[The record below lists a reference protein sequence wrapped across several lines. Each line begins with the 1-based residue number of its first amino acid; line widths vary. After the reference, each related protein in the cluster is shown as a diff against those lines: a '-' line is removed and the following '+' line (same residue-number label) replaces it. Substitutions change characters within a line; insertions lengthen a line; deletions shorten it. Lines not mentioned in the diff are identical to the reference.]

1 MTLLLK
7 AGILLCLSLFSPC
20 GSPSFSCPLKVPLQF
35 LLYFLDGTKKSLK
48 KKKNTVVLTIRT
60 AKEKTKTF
68 RIEQQILLGE
78 LGKSLNVFL
87 FYI

>member
-7 AGILLCLSLFSPC
+7 AGILLCLSPFSPC
-20 GSPSFSCPLKVPLQF
+20 VSPSFSCPLKVPLQF
-35 LLYFLDGTKKSLK
+35 LLYFLDGTKKSL